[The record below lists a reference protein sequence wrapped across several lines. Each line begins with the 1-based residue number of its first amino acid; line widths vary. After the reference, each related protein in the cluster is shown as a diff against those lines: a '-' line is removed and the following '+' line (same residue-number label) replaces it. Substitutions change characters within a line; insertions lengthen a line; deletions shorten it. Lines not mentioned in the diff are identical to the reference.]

1 MGPHSKAAARLGNM
15 LPTDLM
21 EAFTEPRHHSMAAVT
36 AAVRLE
42 VASTAHRAAVA
53 STAVA
58 EAGAAASMAVV
69 AADPSVV
76 EAAAMLGVVAVEAEA
91 VVAITNPISV

>member
-1 MGPHSKAAARLGNM
+1 M
-15 LPTDLM
+15 LPTDLT

-42 VASTAHRAAVA
+42 VASTAHRAAVV

-58 EAGAAASMAVV
+58 EAGAAAASMAVV